1 MDFSIKNGGSFHS
14 FCKRLPE
21 GNYKWAIYTM
31 AMSNNHRVNQQ
42 VTIERVD
49 FPIKTGDFP
58 QLFVSRLPGRVQ

>member
-1 MDFSIKNGGSFHS
+1 MVDLSTV

-21 GNYKWAIYTM
+21 GNYKWAIYTI

-42 VTIERVD
+42 VTIEIVDFPITNSD

-58 QLFVSRLPGRVQ
+58 QFFV